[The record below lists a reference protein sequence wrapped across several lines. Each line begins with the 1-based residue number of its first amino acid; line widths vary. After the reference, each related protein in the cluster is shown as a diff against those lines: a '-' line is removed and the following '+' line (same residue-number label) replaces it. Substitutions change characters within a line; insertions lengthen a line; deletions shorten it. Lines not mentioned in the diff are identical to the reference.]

1 MKMSGRHRNK
11 RNMNQEHKALYRQYL
26 EEESLRGHT
35 EQGFTS
41 ITRPVRKLFDYLER
55 YRIKVNEAGAREA
68 LEYQGWLIE
77 TGRKD
82 GRRYAGKTILSF
94 LFAASSFYE
103 FLKRRKMIATNPF
116 KEIKKI
122 RLDKDLPSGILKE
135 KEMDEFLEKLTEWW
149 KEKNGQKQI
158 TGYKTHVIA
167 ELQYATGLRI
177 GEVASLKIEDI
188 DVNRGIIRIR
198 EGKGGRERVA
208 FLSEYAK
215 EILTIYMDRMRPL
228 IFTEL
233 NDKNPDLL
241 FGVKRQGLC
250 EVVNEHLNRVAK
262 KLGHKGFTSHKFRHA
277 LGYHLLRAGCSI
289 RHIQEILGHK
299 CLRSTEVYTKVDKE
313 ELKKILDT
321 CHPRQWKRRDEN
333 ETDRQYCKKAV

>member
-1 MKMSGRHRNK
+1 MKEENRK
-11 RNMNQEHKALYRQYL
+11 LYTAYL
-26 EEESLRGHT
+26 SEEALRGHT
-35 EQGFTS
+35 KQGMES
-41 ITRPVRKLFDYLER
+41 MGRAVPRLFSYLE
-55 YRIKVNEAGAREA
+55 KHGLSVNEVGAREA

-82 GRRYAGKTILSF
+82 GRRYSSKTILIF

-122 RLDKDLPSGILKE
+122 RLDKSLPCGILKE
-135 KEMDEFLEKLTEWW
+135 KEMDEFLEKLKKWW
-149 KEKNGQKQI
+149 EEKNGQKWI
-158 TGYKTHVIA
+158 TRYKVHIIA

-177 GEVASLKIEDI
+177 AEVASLTMDDI
-188 DVNRGIIRIR
+188 DFTRGIIHIR

-208 FLSEYAK
+208 FLGEYAK
-215 EILTIYMDRMRPL
+215 ELLRIYVHRMRPL

-233 NDKNPDLL
+233 NDKNSHLL
-241 FGVKRQGLC
+241 FGVKRQGLN
-250 EVVNEHLNRVAK
+250 EVVNAMLNRIAR

-289 RHIQEILGHK
+289 RYIQEILGHK

-313 ELKKILDT
+313 ELKKVLDT
-321 CHPRQWKRRDEN
+321 YHPRQWKRSKKS
-333 ETDRQYCKKAV
+333 ETDRTGSE